1 MCGISAG
8 YRGDGSG
15 GGCLHPPPPPLSTS
29 GSPTRGAWGF
39 LPRTLFSSGK
49 KALLVYSRGEHF
61 TPGVDVGVDVKWGG
75 GMSPHFFSPSHF
87 FSHPGGDCPP
97 RQNSV
102 VGLVLRVLASFAGRT
117 PPPRG
122 RGGLQKRAP
131 TLNNKKEHL
140 PTAGKFPCKA
150 ICRWIKVGGGH
161 TEAAALDFGE

>member
-1 MCGISAG
+1 MPGCAG
-8 YRGDGSG
+8 SPPGTAETGRG
-15 GGCLHPPPPPLSTS
+15 GGVCIPPPPLSTS

-117 PPPRG
+117 PPHP
-122 RGGLQKRAP
+122 GGGGVCR
-131 TLNNKKEHL
+131 KEHPPL
-140 PTAGKFPCKA
+140 IIKKNISQQRGSFLARQSAGGS
-150 ICRWIKVGGGH
+150 RLGGGTLRLQH
-161 TEAAALDFGE
+161 